1 PLGDVPK
8 IGIGNKPI
16 DGGNY
21 LFTAEGKNEFLQQ
34 EPLAG
39 KFFKRWL
46 GADEFTKGY
55 YRYCLWLGDASSHEL
70 EKMPSVLK
78 RIEAVRKYRLASKS
92 LPTQRL
98 AATPTRFHVENMPEN
113 NYLVI
118 PKVSTVRRR
127 YIPIGFE
134 SPDTLSSDLVFIIPN
149 ASLYHLGIIHSSMH
163 NVWVNSVCGR
173 LGSGYRY
180 SGTLVYNNFPWP
192 DASEAKRK
200 HIETLAEE

>member
-1 PLGDVPK
+1 CAFVSTNSITQGEQVGVLWNWMLQQGMEIFFAHRTFPWNNEARSNAAVFCVIIGFSQGKTREKIIFEYDERRDRLHAISAKQINPYLVDAPFVLLNNRSKPLGDVPK

-78 RIEAVRKYRLASKS
+78 RIEAVRKYRD
-92 LPTQRL
+92 R
-98 AATPTRFHVENMPEN
+98 
-113 NYLVI
+113 
-118 PKVSTVRRR
+118 
-127 YIPIGFE
+127 
-134 SPDTLSSDLVFIIPN
+134 
-149 ASLYHLGIIHSSMH
+149 
-163 NVWVNSVCGR
+163 
-173 LGSGYRY
+173 
-180 SGTLVYNNFPWP
+180 
-192 DASEAKRK
+192 
-200 HIETLAEE
+200 